1 MTGIA
6 GAVALVAEDLAC
18 RRGERLIFTGVS
30 LVLAPGGALVLTGAN
45 GSGKSSLL
53 RLLATLLAPEAGR
66 ILWGGAP
73 IGDDIAAYRAHLAY
87 VGHRDAIKPALSVR
101 ETLGFWAAMRGAA
114 RPAIDAALAAF
125 GLEAIADWPCG
136 WLSAG
141 QRRRLALARLVA
153 TPTPL
158 WLLDEPSAAL
168 DADGEARLAV
178 TIASHRAAG
187 GHIIVAT
194 HQATAVPGA
203 SELRLGDFAP
213 TASDSPDDPLA
224 AY

>member
-1 MTGIA
+1 VTITT
-6 GAVALVAEDLAC
+6 ALVAEDLAC
-18 RRGERLIFTGVS
+18 RRGERLIFAGVS
-30 LVLAPGGALVLTGAN
+30 LVLPPGGALVLTGAN

-73 IGDDIAAYRAHLAY
+73 VGDDIAAYRAHLAY

-101 ETLGFWAAMRGAA
+101 ETLGFWAAMRGSA

-141 QRRRLALARLVA
+141 QRRRLVLARLVA
-153 TPTPL
+153 TPAPL

-168 DADGEARLAV
+168 DADGEARLAAA
-178 TIASHRAAG
+178 IASHRAAG
-187 GHIIVAT
+187 GLVVLAT

-213 TASDSPDDPLA
+213 AANVSPDDPLV